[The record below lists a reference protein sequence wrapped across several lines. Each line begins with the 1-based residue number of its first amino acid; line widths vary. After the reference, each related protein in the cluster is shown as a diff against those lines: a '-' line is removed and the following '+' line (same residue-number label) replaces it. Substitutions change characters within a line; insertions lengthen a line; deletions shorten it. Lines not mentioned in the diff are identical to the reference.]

1 MHKLFR
7 TSIALTLAGVV
18 LLFVSGCGKQE
29 SVEKNADGKD
39 YINVVATTGMIGDAV
54 RTIAGDKVKLYTMM
68 GPGVDP
74 HLYKATKVDI
84 DQLDAADIVFYN
96 GLHLEAKLA
105 EILEKMGRTK
115 TVVAIG
121 EALPDSL
128 RRYPN
133 GSGGQPDPHIWFDF
147 SLWAKAVDTLGFTLG
162 AKMPEYK
169 QEFDTNTRLYRDE
182 LLVEHERIMKQV
194 AEIPKDRR
202 VLITA
207 HDAFGYFGRAYDI
220 EVQGLQ
226 GISTV
231 AEAGLHDVTK
241 LVDFI
246 AARKIKAVFVE
257 SSVSPKA
264 IEAVVEGCHSH
275 GHQVVIG
282 GTLYSDALGEEGTPE
297 ATLMGVMRHNVEA
310 IVNALK

>member
-1 MHKLFR
+1 MQKLSGTF
-7 TSIALTLAGVV
+7 IALTLAGVI
-18 LLFVSGCGKQE
+18 LLFISGCGKQE
-29 SVEKNADGKD
+29 NAEKNADGKD

-74 HLYKATKVDI
+74 HLYKATKEDI

-121 EALPDSL
+121 EAIPDSL

-147 SLWAKAVDTLGFTLG
+147 SLWEKAVDTLGFTLG
-162 AKMPEYK
+162 MKIPEYK
-169 QEFDTNTRLYRDE
+169 QEFDNNTRLYCDE
-182 LLVEHERIMKQV
+182 LLAEHERIKAQI
-194 AEIPKDRR
+194 AEIPKERR

-220 EVQGLQ
+220 EVEGLQ

-241 LVDFI
+241 LVDYI
-246 AARKIKAVFVE
+246 AERKIKAVFVE

-264 IEAVVEGCHSH
+264 IEAVVEGCHSQ

-282 GTLYSDALGEEGTPE
+282 GTLYSDALGAADTPE
-297 ATLMGVMRHNVEA
+297 ATLIGVMRHNVEA